1 MGCKPVTR
9 EATEAARE
17 VDGPD
22 GGGWLVFKKPMEGG
36 VGACAVPVQ
45 FPTRPMGQ
53 LAAARTYLENPT
65 RLTNLKWRFTQ
76 MEKSSL
82 VEPSQYS
89 TAQHCIRRTPLGRSP
104 VQMVLPRLG
113 A

>member
-1 MGCKPVTR
+1 MGRKPVTR

-22 GGGWLVFKKPMEGG
+22 GGGRLVFQKPIEGG

-76 MEKSSL
+76 MEQNSL
-82 VEPSQYS
+82 VEPSQYITS
-89 TAQHCIRRTPLGRSP
+89 QHCIRRTPLVRSS
-104 VQMVLPRLG
+104 VRMVLPL
-113 A
+113 